1 MNLNNIGTRVA
12 EIFEN
17 QLRWVNRRIDDVFY
31 FITVGEKNQLVNK
44 IFSRKQFAAYNNN
57 VHNSNMTQ
65 EIIRELN
72 KYRHTCNSSV

>member
-44 IFSRKQFAAYNNN
+44 IFSRK
-57 VHNSNMTQ
+57 
-65 EIIRELN
+65 
-72 KYRHTCNSSV
+72 